1 MTPKRK
7 AVFLDRDGTI
17 IEEANYLADPD
28 GVRLLDGAAKGIQML
43 KEAGY
48 FIVVTT
54 NQSGVARGYF
64 SEETLR
70 QVNERMRVHLREE
83 GTDIDALYYCPHY
96 EQGSLEEFALAC
108 ECRKPL
114 PGMIHQASREHE
126 LDLYQSWVIGD
137 KTADIEFG
145 RAVDCRTVLV
155 LTGYGQQTKAQGF
168 AQDRRPTLV
177 VKNLSAAAVTI
188 LASGER
194 R

>member
-1 MTPKRK
+1 MIPKRK
-7 AVFLDRDGTI
+7 AIFLDRDGTI

-64 SEETLR
+64 SEETLQ
-70 QVNERMRVHLREE
+70 QVNERMREHLREE

-96 EQGSLEEFALAC
+96 LDGEVEAYRMAC

-114 PGMIHQASREHE
+114 PGMVHQARQDHD

-137 KTADIEFG
+137 KAADIQFG

-155 LTGYGQQTKAQGF
+155 LTGYGQKTKAQGF
-168 AQDRRPTLV
+168 VPDQRPTLV
-177 VKNLSAAAVTI
+177 VKNLSAAAVAI
-188 LASGER
+188 LASAGR
-194 R
+194 P